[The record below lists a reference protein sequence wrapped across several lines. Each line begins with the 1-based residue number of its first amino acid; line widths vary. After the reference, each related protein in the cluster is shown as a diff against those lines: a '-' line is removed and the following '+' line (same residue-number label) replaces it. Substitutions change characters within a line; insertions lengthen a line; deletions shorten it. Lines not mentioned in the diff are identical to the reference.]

1 MITHAVSAA
10 IVPPRSAWRSL
21 LWTAPFTVLWTSLN
35 YSLPVLPE
43 SGLPALA
50 VRLMVHGLLALGLSL
65 GLERTDLT
73 PGQRRT
79 TWLAIMVPFTLW
91 AAVTWTAAINGV
103 FRTSASPLSLLP
115 AAIFLPVIIGAP
127 LLLLSKRVGQ
137 LLDAMPTTWL
147 VALQLYRVFGS
158 QWLAYWLRGLLPGL
172 WALPA
177 GTGDVLTG
185 LFAVWAAI
193 ALANGTAEGRKAA
206 ILWNIFGFADLALA
220 ITLGMIISP
229 GPFQL
234 ILLNG
239 PSIGLDGYPNVLT
252 PAFVVPGS
260 ILLHALSLR
269 QLRRR
274 SRAEVATM
282 IASPYSGRFLKTQI
296 S

>member
-1 MITHAVSAA
+1 MTADAVPAA
-10 IVPPRSAWRSL
+10 LNPPRPAWRSL
-21 LWTAPFTVLWTSLN
+21 LWIVPFAVLWTWLI

-43 SGLPALA
+43 SGLPALT
-50 VRLMVHGLLALGLSL
+50 VGLMVHGLIALGLWL
-65 GLERTDLT
+65 GLERTELS
-73 PGQRRT
+73 PGQRRA
-79 TWLAIMVPFTLW
+79 TWLAIMIPFTLW
-91 AAVTWTAAINGV
+91 ATAAWTAAINGV
-103 FRTSASPLSLLP
+103 FRAGASLLP
-115 AAIFLPVIIGAP
+115 LLPLAIFLPVIIGAP
-127 LLLLSKRVGQ
+127 LLLLSKRVGH

-185 LFAVWAAI
+185 LFAVPAAI
-193 ALANGTAEGRKAA
+193 ALAAGAAEGRKAA
-206 ILWNIFGFADLALA
+206 ILWNIFGLADFAVA
-220 ITLGMIISP
+220 ITLGLIISP

-234 ILLNG
+234 IVPNG

-252 PAFVVPGS
+252 PAFVVPSS

-274 SRAEVATM
+274 RRDDAA
-282 IASPYSGRFLKTQI
+282 PR
-296 S
+296 

>member
-1 MITHAVSAA
+1 MTTDAVPAA
-10 IVPPRSAWRSL
+10 LVPPHPAWHSL
-21 LWTAPFTVLWTSLN
+21 LWTVPFTVLWTWLIC
-35 YSLPVLPE
+35 SLPVLLE

-50 VRLMVHGLLALGLSL
+50 VRLMVHGLIALGLWL

-79 TWLAIMVPFTLW
+79 TWLAITVPFTLW
-91 AAVTWTAAINGV
+91 AAVAWTAAINGV
-103 FRTSASPLSLLP
+103 FRTSASPLPLLP
-115 AAIFLPVIIGAP
+115 LAIFVPVIIGAP

-158 QWLAYWLRGLLPGL
+158 QWLAYWLIGLLPGL

-185 LFAVWAAI
+185 LFAVPAAV
-193 ALANGTAEGRKAA
+193 ALAADTAERRRAA
-206 ILWNIFGFADLALA
+206 ILWNIFGIADFAVA
-220 ITLGMIISP
+220 ITLGMMITP
-229 GPFQL
+229 GAFQL
-234 ILLNG
+234 IFPDG

-274 SRAEVATM
+274 SRRNA
-282 IASPYSGRFLKTQI
+282 
-296 S
+296 

>member
-1 MITHAVSAA
+1 M
-10 IVPPRSAWRSL
+10 
-21 LWTAPFTVLWTSLN
+21 VLWTWLI
-35 YSLPVLPE
+35 YSLPVLLE

-50 VRLMVHGLLALGLSL
+50 VRLMVHGLTALGLWL

-73 PGQRRT
+73 PGQRRA
-79 TWLAIMVPFTLW
+79 TWLAIMVPFTVW
-91 AAVTWTAAINGV
+91 AAVAWTAAINGV
-103 FRTSASPLSLLP
+103 FRTGASPLPLLP
-115 AAIFLPVIIGAP
+115 SAIFLPVIIGAP

-158 QWLAYWLRGLLPGL
+158 QWLAYWLLGLLPSL

-185 LFAVWAAI
+185 LFAVPAAI
-193 ALANGTAEGRKAA
+193 ALATGTAEGRKAA
-206 ILWNIFGFADLALA
+206 ILWNIFGVADLAVA

-234 ILLNG
+234 VVQNG

-274 SRAEVATM
+274 SRAEVA
-282 IASPYSGRFLKTQI
+282 RR
-296 S
+296 

>member
-1 MITHAVSAA
+1 MSTDAVAA
-10 IVPPRSAWRSL
+10 AFVPPRPAWRSL
-21 LWTAPFTVLWTSLN
+21 LWTVPFTVLWTWLI
-35 YSLPVLPE
+35 YALPALPE

-50 VRLMVHGLLALGLSL
+50 VRLMVHGVIALGLWL
-65 GLERTDLT
+65 GLERTDLA
-73 PGQRRT
+73 PVERRT
-79 TWLAIMVPFTLW
+79 MWLAIMVPLTLW
-91 AAVTWTAAINGV
+91 AAIAWTAAIDGV
-103 FRTSASPLSLLP
+103 FRTGAFPFPLLP
-115 AAIFLPVIIGAP
+115 AAILLPVIIGTP
-127 LLLLSKRVGQ
+127 LLLLSKRMGE

-147 VALQLYRVFGS
+147 IALQLYRVLGS
-158 QWLAYWLRGLLPGL
+158 QWLAYWLGGLLPGL

-185 LFAVWAAI
+185 LLAVSAAI

-206 ILWNIFGFADLALA
+206 VLWNIFGLADLAVA

-234 ILLNG
+234 IVPDG

-274 SRAEVATM
+274 SRSEA
-282 IASPYSGRFLKTQI
+282 PRR
-296 S
+296 